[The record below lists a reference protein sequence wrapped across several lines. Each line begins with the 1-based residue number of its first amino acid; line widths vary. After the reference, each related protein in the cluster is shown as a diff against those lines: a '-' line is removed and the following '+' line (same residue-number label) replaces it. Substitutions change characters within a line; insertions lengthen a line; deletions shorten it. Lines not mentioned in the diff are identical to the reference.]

1 MSDKPDDEFERWM
14 RDVILPGAGE
24 PDGTVALSVP
34 EEALR
39 QGAQGQTAS
48 SEDVPFV
55 RVPATSQHVADVLR
69 ATQPTR
75 VTPEE
80 WLGGVW
86 EVVTESGSRY
96 VIDTIK
102 RTLTRVRGREEQED
116 PEVAPAS
123 TLRRDGETLRL
134 LRVIAL
140 EVGKRAVFDV
150 EPLRPDALWTRRS
163 TTYIVGIC
171 PVGIPNP
178 PAKAPAQPVD

>member
-1 MSDKPDDEFERWM
+1 MSDKPDEEVERWM
-14 RDVILPGAGE
+14 RDVIVPGAGE
-24 PDGTVALSVP
+24 PDGMVALSVP

-39 QGAQGQTAS
+39 QGAEGQTAPPD
-48 SEDVPFV
+48 DVPFV
-55 RVPATSQHVADVLR
+55 GVPVAAHVADVLR

-75 VTPEE
+75 VAPEE

-102 RTLTRVRGREEQED
+102 WTLTRARGREEQED

-150 EPLRPDALWTRRS
+150 EPLRPDAVWTRRS

-171 PVGIPNP
+171 PVGVPNT